1 MLRKT
6 PISGAFV
13 RLNSTF
19 STAKVLQTLSNPS
32 LLKTDGYIN
41 GEWIST
47 SEKLI
52 VNNPGVDGDHVADV
66 SSLSL
71 EDAERAIAVA
81 KSEFDKFKKTTP
93 RYRSLLLSNLN
104 KLMLENQED
113 LAKLIVLENG
123 KPYADALGEI
133 KYAASFF
140 EWFAEEA
147 PRVYGDVINSA
158 NPANKILTF
167 KQPVGV
173 CGILTPW
180 NFPSAMITRKL
191 GAAVAAGCTTV
202 IKPASETPLS
212 ALALAHLAQEAGF
225 PNGVVNMIPSKHTAE
240 MGNLITTHPLISKVS
255 FTGSTRV
262 GSLLMGQLAPTLKKL
277 SMELGGNAPF
287 IVFDDADLDKA
298 VDGAIASKFRSSGQT
313 CVCANRLYVHE
324 SVYPEFTTKLT
335 EKLAGTVRLGH
346 GLDYGVTHGPL
357 IHGNS
362 LKKVRSHIDDA
373 VAKGAQILFGGN
385 PRSDLGANFHELT
398 VLGNVTADMDIV
410 HEETFGPVA
419 PIIKFSTEEEV
430 VAAANDTE
438 FGLAGYFFSKDLARV
453 FRVAQ
458 ALNTGMIGVNTG
470 AISEAA
476 LPFGGVKLSGFG
488 REGSKYGI
496 EDYLVTKSVVLGD
509 VN

>member
-1 MLRKT
+1 MLR
-6 PISGAFV
+6 SF
-13 RLNSTF
+13 RFNSTF
-19 STAKVLQTLSNPS
+19 SSAKVLAALSNPN
-32 LLKTDGYIN
+32 LVKTEGHIN
-41 GEWIST
+41 GEWVST
-47 SEKLI
+47 HDKFA
-52 VNNPGVDGDHVADV
+52 VKNPGVDGDFVAQV

-71 EDAERAIAVA
+71 EDAERAIGIA
-81 KSEFDKFKKTTP
+81 KREFNKFKKTTP

-104 KLMLENQED
+104 KLMLDNQQD

-123 KPYADALGEI
+123 KPYADALGEV

-147 PRVYGDVINSA
+147 PRVYGDIISSA
-158 NPANKILTF
+158 NPANKILTL

-225 PNGVVNMIPSKHTAE
+225 PDGVVNVIPSNHTAE
-240 MGNLITTHPLISKVS
+240 MGQLITTHPLISKVS

-287 IVFDDADLDKA
+287 IVFEDADIDKA
-298 VDGAIASKFRSSGQT
+298 VDGAIVSKFRSSGQT

-324 SVYPEFTTKLT
+324 SIYSEFTTKLT
-335 EKLAGTVRLGH
+335 QRLVDTVRLGH
-346 GLDYGVTHGPL
+346 GLDEAVTHGPL
-357 IHGNS
+357 IHENS
-362 LKKVRSHIDDA
+362 MKKVTSHIEDA
-373 VAKGAQILFGGN
+373 VSKGAQVLMGGG
-385 PRSDLGANFHELT
+385 PRPDLGANYHELT
-398 VLGNVTADMDIV
+398 ILGNVTSDMEIV

-438 FGLAGYFFSKDLARV
+438 FGLAGYFFSKDISRV

-458 ALNTGMIGVNTG
+458 ELNTGMIGVNTG

-496 EDYLVTKSVVLGD
+496 EDYMITKSVVLGE